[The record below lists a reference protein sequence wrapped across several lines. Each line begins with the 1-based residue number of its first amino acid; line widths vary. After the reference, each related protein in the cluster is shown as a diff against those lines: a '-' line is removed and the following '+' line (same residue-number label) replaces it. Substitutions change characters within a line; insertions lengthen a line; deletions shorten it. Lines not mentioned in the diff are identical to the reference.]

1 MSAPFRFHGSPPT
14 FPRCAT
20 FITIIHTVTHM
31 LLLMVMVMV
40 MVMRTCTLMHTH
52 TLLRAA
58 PTWRGIP
65 APLSSP

>member
-1 MSAPFRFHGSPPT
+1 MSDPFRFHGSPPT

-31 LLLMVMVMV
+31 LLLLL

>member
-1 MSAPFRFHGSPPT
+1 MSDPFRFHGSPPT

-31 LLLMVMVMV
+31 LML
-40 MVMRTCTLMHTH
+40 MVMRTGTLMHTH
-52 TLLRAA
+52 TLVRAA

>member
-1 MSAPFRFHGSPPT
+1 MSDPFHFHGSPPT

-20 FITIIHTVTHM
+20 FITIILTVTHM
-31 LLLMVMVMV
+31 LMLMLML
-40 MVMRTCTLMHTH
+40 MVMRTGTLMHTH
-52 TLLRAA
+52 TLVRAV